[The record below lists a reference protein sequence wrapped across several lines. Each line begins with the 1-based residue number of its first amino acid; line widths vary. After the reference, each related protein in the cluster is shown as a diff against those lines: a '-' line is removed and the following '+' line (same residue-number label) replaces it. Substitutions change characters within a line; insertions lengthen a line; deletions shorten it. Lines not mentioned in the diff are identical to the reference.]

1 MLNECF
7 TWRCDLLTTITVA
20 TCFFCFSA
28 TDETHVESPAVTTT
42 NVWKE
47 REEFYRSAM
56 PKDENDENHMLQ
68 RALEES
74 QQQQHDEIR
83 EPWDID
89 LSPQL

>member
-1 MLNECF
+1 MNVSLG
-7 TWRCDLLTTITVA
+7 DA
-20 TCFFCFSA
+20 TCSPPLLWPLVFFCFSA

-74 QQQQHDEIR
+74 QQQQHDESR

>member
-1 MLNECF
+1 
-7 TWRCDLLTTITVA
+7 
-20 TCFFCFSA
+20 
-28 TDETHVESPAVTTT
+28 
-42 NVWKE
+42 
-47 REEFYRSAM
+47 M